1 MNLLING
8 KNIKFT
14 TLTISESIGEVSELK
29 ANIYLTDDE
38 RSSLN
43 LNQPVIYGDFTGI
56 ITGINETLEDKIEV
70 IASSEEFK
78 LKGYPA
84 IMNEYIDWKLED
96 IFKGKRDTTIAK
108 QPADNSK
115 YIFVRG
121 NSLDLE
127 KNVIINGKVGEG
139 HYIEKIKIT
148 TTSTSGY
155 KYDVKSEWNTDTLN
169 NDDIRDY
176 SWTEIW
182 SVHVEDDNGKIIYPS
197 GTIYLKD
204 SDNNVLATL
213 DTTHRIAALQDSNGN
228 YGNGLFFR
236 TPFTLTLDLDQDI
249 IDYGTTTV
257 QGDNILDILKELSL
271 SGISYFNNTSYIQFL
286 FKLESNNLTISQ
298 VSKSESLHL
307 RQNIE
312 IKSVSRNRNMK
323 NIANNIDLIA
333 PKNVFNKVNDVS
345 ITNYGEYHKTISG
358 TLDTYL
364 GRHYLERQLEL
375 YSNPDDILSIE
386 VNDKIIHAGDLIK
399 VTIDKF
405 GIDDSYIVQN
415 VISEH
420 GSEGSINSSID
431 VSKNTIVNPVLKMI
445 SDSDKLTQLI
455 HTFYKKMYNMS
466 QNYYLKQYIRKV
478 KGATTICT
486 PNKPWNEVAETSSAD
501 TSHSHTI
508 SGDISSGG
516 GHNHSFSG
524 SNSGTTGSSGGHYH
538 SFSGSDTGT
547 TGSDGGHYHSF
558 SGDYSGNTGSSS
570 SSHTHAV
577 DVYGETE
584 SGGDDNHTHNI
595 HFTVTSDSGG
605 SSHSHSF
612 SVSISGTTDTEPD
625 HTHTIDVSVSGNTD
639 TEPDHT
645 HSIDVSISGT
655 TDAEP
660 DHDHTI
666 DATASTQIAS
676 HTHTVTLPSC
686 DTEITL

>member
-1 MNLLING
+1 MLSMNLLING

-14 TLTISESIGEVSELK
+14 TLTISESIGDVSELK
-29 ANIYLTDDE
+29 ANIYLTNDD
-38 RSSLN
+38 RLSLN

-96 IFKGKRDTTIAK
+96 IFKGKRDTSISL

-121 NSLDLE
+121 NSLDLD

-139 HYIEKIKIT
+139 HYIEKIKT
-148 TTSTSGY
+148 TTTDSDY
-155 KYDVKSEWNTDTLN
+155 EYDVKSEWNTDTLN

-197 GTIYLKD
+197 GTIYLRD
-204 SDNNVLATL
+204 SGNNVLATL

-228 YGNGLFFR
+228 YGNGLFYN

-286 FKLESNNLTISQ
+286 FKLESNNLTICQ
-298 VSKSESLHL
+298 VSESESLHL
-307 RQNIE
+307 RQNNE
-312 IKSVSRNRNMK
+312 IKGVSRNRNMK
-323 NIANNIDLIA
+323 NISNNIDLIA
-333 PKNVFNKVNDVS
+333 PKNVFNKVNEIS
-345 ITNYGEYHKTISG
+345 IANYGEYHKTISG

-386 VNDKIIHAGDLIK
+386 VADKIIHAGDLIK

-405 GIDDSYIVQN
+405 GIEDNYIVQN
-415 VISEH
+415 VTSEH

-431 VSKNTIVNPVLKMI
+431 VSKSTIVNPVLKMI
-445 SDSDKLTQLI
+445 SDSDKICQLVN
-455 HTFYKKMYNMS
+455 TFYKKMYSLS
-466 QNYYLKQYIRKV
+466 QDYYLKHYIRKI
-478 KGATTICT
+478 KGLGTICAMSE
-486 PNKPWNEVAETSSAD
+486 PWDPDIESTYISG
-501 TSHSHTI
+501 HSHTI
-508 SGDISSGG
+508 TIPGC
-516 GHNHSFSG
+516 
-524 SNSGTTGSSGGHYH
+524 GTQ
-538 SFSGSDTGT
+538 
-547 TGSDGGHYHSF
+547 
-558 SGDYSGNTGSSS
+558 
-570 SSHTHAV
+570 V
-577 DVYGETE
+577 
-584 SGGDDNHTHNI
+584 I
-595 HFTVTSDSGG
+595 
-605 SSHSHSF
+605 
-612 SVSISGTTDTEPD
+612 
-625 HTHTIDVSVSGNTD
+625 
-639 TEPDHT
+639 
-645 HSIDVSISGT
+645 
-655 TDAEP
+655 
-660 DHDHTI
+660 
-666 DATASTQIAS
+666 
-676 HTHTVTLPSC
+676 L
-686 DTEITL
+686 

>member
-1 MNLLING
+1 
-8 KNIKFT
+8 
-14 TLTISESIGEVSELK
+14 
-29 ANIYLTDDE
+29 
-38 RSSLN
+38 
-43 LNQPVIYGDFTGI
+43 
-56 ITGINETLEDKIEV
+56 
-70 IASSEEFK
+70 
-78 LKGYPA
+78 
-84 IMNEYIDWKLED
+84 
-96 IFKGKRDTTIAK
+96 
-108 QPADNSK
+108 
-115 YIFVRG
+115 
-121 NSLDLE
+121 
-127 KNVIINGKVGEG
+127 
-139 HYIEKIKIT
+139 
-148 TTSTSGY
+148 
-155 KYDVKSEWNTDTLN
+155 
-169 NDDIRDY
+169 
-176 SWTEIW
+176 
-182 SVHVEDDNGKIIYPS
+182 
-197 GTIYLKD
+197 
-204 SDNNVLATL
+204 
-213 DTTHRIAALQDSNGN
+213 
-228 YGNGLFFR
+228 
-236 TPFTLTLDLDQDI
+236 
-249 IDYGTTTV
+249 
-257 QGDNILDILKELSL
+257 
-271 SGISYFNNTSYIQFL
+271 
-286 FKLESNNLTISQ
+286 
-298 VSKSESLHL
+298 
-307 RQNIE
+307 
-312 IKSVSRNRNMK
+312 MK